1 MQLELFANDNPASQI
16 QLEDLFNA
24 YYNCRRTKRGTHNA
38 IAFEIDYES
47 NLVGLCDEI
56 NTGRYRPG
64 KSIAF
69 IVDKPVK
76 REIFAADFRDRIV
89 HHLII
94 AKLNPLF
101 EKSFIFDSYA
111 CRVDKGTLFGIRRVE
126 RFIRRVSRNYSE
138 DAYILKLDI
147 AGFFMSIDTKILYRR
162 LVIFIDQNYR
172 GADKEI
178 LLELCKIVIFSRPVD
193 HCIIRGNRK
202 NWQGLP
208 DNKSLFHAKDG
219 CGIPIGNLSSQV
231 FANFYLN
238 IFDHFI
244 KNELGIR
251 YYGRYVDDFIIVHK
265 SKEYLAELISVIRN
279 YLAQELGL
287 ELHPKKIYLQHYSHG
302 VGYLGAIIK
311 PGRSYVANRAK
322 GNFYS
327 SLKIAEQDLDR
338 LPIEALD
345 AERRRKYV
353 STVNSYL
360 GLFAHHKSYRLRRK
374 IMSRDIKG
382 WWRYVYAGGGLTKV
396 TIRKY

>member
-1 MQLELFANDNPASQI
+1 MQLELFANDNPASHI
-16 QLEDLFNA
+16 QLEDLFSA

-47 NLVGLCDEI
+47 NLVNLCDEI
-56 NTGRYRPG
+56 NAGRYRPG

-111 CRVDKGTLFGIRRVE
+111 CRVGKGTLFGIRRVE
-126 RFIRRVSRNYSE
+126 RFIRQASLNYSQ

-172 GADKEI
+172 GADKEM
-178 LLELCKIVIFSRPVD
+178 LLELCKKVIFSRPVD
-193 HCIIRGNRK
+193 NCIIRGSRK
-202 NWQGLP
+202 NWEGLP

-251 YYGRYVDDFIIVHK
+251 YYGRYVDDFIIVHP
-265 SKEYLAELISVIRN
+265 SQRFLADLIPVIRN
-279 YLAQELGL
+279 YLSQELGL

-302 VGYLGAIIK
+302 VSYLGAIIK

-322 GNFYS
+322 GNFYN

-345 AERRRKYV
+345 VERRRKYV
-353 STVNSYL
+353 STLNSYL